1 MAQSIMDAIEN
12 NLNQRTVSNALYEL
26 MLDWR
31 ASVERW
37 HEYSGD
43 SNKSK
48 TERKNAN
55 KKRKWIEIMIGRF
68 LNKDYLEVRALLE
81 KHYGVK
87 VGQR

>member
-1 MAQSIMDAIEN
+1 MAQSIIDVIEN
-12 NLNQRTVSNALYEL
+12 NLNQRTVSNALYGL

-31 ASVERW
+31 VSVDRW
-37 HEYSGD
+37 HEHAGD

-55 KKRKWIEIMIGRF
+55 KKRQWIEVMLGRF
-68 LNKDYLEVRALLE
+68 LNKDYLEVRVLLE
-81 KHYGVK
+81 NHYGVK